1 VPRLSHPITPTEGPQ
16 AVEATAFPLTRPPAP
31 QGGTAGAVDTALATP
46 GYGYA
51 AYLRHF
57 VIYTYCAVCA
67 KHSPLR
73 DDSVLGLGLSTLS

>member
-1 VPRLSHPITPTEGPQ
+1 M
-16 AVEATAFPLTRPPAP
+16 
-31 QGGTAGAVDTALATP
+31 DTALATP

-57 VIYTYCAVCA
+57 VIYTYCAVCV

-73 DDSVLGLGLSTLS
+73 DDSVLGLSTLS